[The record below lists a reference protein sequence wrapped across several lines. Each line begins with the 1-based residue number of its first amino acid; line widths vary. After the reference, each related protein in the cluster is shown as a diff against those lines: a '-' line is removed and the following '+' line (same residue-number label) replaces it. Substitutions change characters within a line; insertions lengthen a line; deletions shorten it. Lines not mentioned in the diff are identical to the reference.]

1 MQVRSAIAS
10 LHFLLHAS
18 SAELSHAPTISV
30 YVGAN
35 NRRHAVAAKKR
46 AATVLTIFNRISLQ
60 ISRATGIERA
70 IEGRPRIVKRLQK
83 ITY

>member
-1 MQVRSAIAS
+1 
-10 LHFLLHAS
+10 
-18 SAELSHAPTISV
+18 
-30 YVGAN
+30 VGAN